1 MTSPDSSPSP
11 PTPGQIALSAMGW
24 LELAVSVVLFALGVY
39 IAAAAFGLAALF
51 LTFVATQIRR
61 QRTEHARRAGREA
74 APPPPAARPGFAFW
88 AQLAAGAALIVASV
102 VFLLLGNIAYVAN
115 FLIWGLVLGLFA
127 QRAAQTG

>member
-1 MTSPDSSPSP
+1 MIPPDSSPSP

-24 LELAVSVVLFALGVY
+24 LELAVSVVLFALGIP

-51 LTFVATQIRR
+51 LTFVAMQVRR
-61 QRTEHARRAGREA
+61 QRAEHVRRAGRDV
-74 APPPPAARPGFAFW
+74 APPPPAPRPGLAFW
-88 AQLAAGAALIVASV
+88 AQLATGAALIVASV
-102 VFLLLGNIAYVAN
+102 VFLLLGSIAYAAN